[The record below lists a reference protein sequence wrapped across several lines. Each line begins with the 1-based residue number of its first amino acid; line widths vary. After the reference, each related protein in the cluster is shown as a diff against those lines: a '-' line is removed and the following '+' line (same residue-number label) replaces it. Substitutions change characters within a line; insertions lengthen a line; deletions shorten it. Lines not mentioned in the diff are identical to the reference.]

1 MSEGCNEVFLALQ
14 RFVHL
19 ANFSLYRSSHSVKT
33 AAQYTDLIVG
43 LHLGTFS
50 ILPGSNLLTGRL
62 QGGQRPGDEAAE
74 ENCRRAAQRQQ
85 SS

>member
-43 LHLGTFS
+43 LHLGALG
-50 ILPGSNLLTGRL
+50 ILAGGNLFAGRL

>member
-33 AAQYTDLIVG
+33 AAQYTNLIVG
-43 LHLGTFS
+43 LHLGAFS
-50 ILPGSNLLTGRL
+50 ILPG
-62 QGGQRPGDEAAE
+62 
-74 ENCRRAAQRQQ
+74 QQ
-85 SS
+85 SSHWQIAGWSAAG